1 MGNGTGDVP
10 TCLCHLCVDSVTGV
24 REIAFVAAEDAT
36 ALNDVRV
43 LLREY
48 EASLPFALDFQG
60 FDTEV
65 SELPGSYRDPGGAL
79 LLAPGRG
86 CVALRRVD
94 DDTCELKRLYVRP
107 AARGTGLGRA
117 LVEAA
122 LARARELGYRR
133 VLLDTTPGMEAAH
146 ELYRRLGFRETDPY
160 TENPV
165 PGTRYLAL
173 EL

>member
-1 MGNGTGDVP
+1 MAAADAV
-10 TCLCHLCVDSVTGV
+10 GV
-24 REIAFVAAEDAT
+24 GRGAGAPARI
-36 ALNDVRV
+36 R
-43 LLREY
+43 
-48 EASLPFALDFQG
+48 SLPPVPAR
-60 FDTEV
+60 
-65 SELPGSYRDPGGAL
+65 LPGLRRRRCRSCPGNYREPGGAL

-86 CVALRRVD
+86 CVAIRRVD
-94 DDTCELKRLYVRP
+94 DDACELKRLYVRP
-107 AARGTGLGRA
+107 AERGTGLGRT

-122 LARARELGYRR
+122 LARARELGYHR

-165 PGTRYLAL
+165 PGTRFLAL

>member
-1 MGNGTGDVP
+1 VGEP
-10 TCLCHLCVDSVTGV
+10 TLVADDDAPALDEV
-24 REIAFVAAEDAT
+24 RT
-36 ALNDVRV
+36 

-60 FDTEV
+60 FESEV
-65 SELPGSYRDPGGAL
+65 ATLPGDYRAPDGAL

-86 CVALRRVD
+86 CVAVRRLVGA
-94 DDTCELKRLYVRP
+94 TCELKRLYVRP
-107 AARGTGLGRA
+107 GERGTGLGRA

-122 LARARELGYRR
+122 LAHARALGYRR

-146 ELYRRLGFRETDPY
+146 ALYGTLGFRETAPY

>member
-1 MGNGTGDVP
+1 MGDV
-10 TCLCHLCVDSVTGV
+10 G
-24 REIAFVAAEDAT
+24 FVAAGDAS
-36 ALNDVRV
+36 ALDEVRV

-48 EASLPFALDFQG
+48 EASLPFPLDFQG

-65 SELPGSYRDPGGAL
+65 QELPGNYREPGGAL

-86 CVALRRVD
+86 CVAIRRVD
-94 DDTCELKRLYVRP
+94 DAACELKRLYVRP
-107 AARGTGLGRA
+107 AERGTGLGRT

-146 ELYRRLGFRETDPY
+146 ELYRRLGFCETHPY

-165 PGTRYLAL
+165 PGTRFLAL

>member
-1 MGNGTGDVP
+1 
-10 TCLCHLCVDSVTGV
+10 VD
-24 REIAFVAAEDAT
+24 ELAFVAEGDAS
-36 ALNDVRV
+36 ALDEVRA

-48 EASLPFALDFQG
+48 EASLPFTLDFQG
-60 FDTEV
+60 FDAEV
-65 SELPGSYRDPGGAL
+65 AGLPGDYREPGGAL
-79 LLAPGRG
+79 LLARGRG

-94 DDTCELKRLYVRP
+94 SATCELKRLYVRP
-107 AARGTGLGRA
+107 AERRSGLGRT

-122 LARARELGYRR
+122 IARARQLGYRR
-133 VLLDTTPGMEAAH
+133 LLLDTTPGMEAAH
-146 ELYRRLGFRETDPY
+146 ELYRSLGFSETDPY

>member
-1 MGNGTGDVP
+1 VGE
-10 TCLCHLCVDSVTGV
+10 L
-24 REIAFVAAEDAT
+24 AFVAEGDASE
-36 ALNDVRV
+36 LDEVRA

-48 EASLPFALDFQG
+48 EASLPFTLDFQG
-60 FDTEV
+60 FDAEV
-65 SELPGSYRDPGGAL
+65 AGLPGDYRQPGGAL

-94 DDTCELKRLYVRP
+94 DAACELKRLYVRP
-107 AARGTGLGRA
+107 AERRGGLGRT

-122 LARARELGYRR
+122 IVRARQLGYHRL
-133 VLLDTTPGMEAAH
+133 LLDTTPGMEAAH
-146 ELYRRLGFRETDPY
+146 ELYRSLGFRETDPS
-160 TENPV
+160 TRNPV

>member
-1 MGNGTGDVP
+1 M
-10 TCLCHLCVDSVTGV
+10 
-24 REIAFVAAEDAT
+24 
-36 ALNDVRV
+36 
-43 LLREY
+43 
-48 EASLPFALDFQG
+48 Q
-60 FDTEV
+60 
-65 SELPGSYRDPGGAL
+65 ELPGNYREPGGAL

-86 CVALRRVD
+86 CVAIRRVD
-94 DDTCELKRLYVRP
+94 DDACELKRLYVRP
-107 AARGTGLGRA
+107 AERGTGLGRT

-165 PGTRYLAL
+165 PGTRFLAL

>member
-1 MGNGTGDVP
+1 
-10 TCLCHLCVDSVTGV
+10 VTGV
-24 REIAFVAAEDAT
+24 SDVAFVAEGDAA
-36 ALNDVRV
+36 ALDEVRV

-48 EASLPFALDFQG
+48 EASLPFPLDFQG
-60 FDTEV
+60 FDSEV
-65 SELPGSYRDPGGAL
+65 AELPGDYRGPGGAL

-86 CVALRRVD
+86 CVAIRRID
-94 DDTCELKRLYVRP
+94 DDACELKRLYVRP
-107 AARGTGLGRA
+107 AERGTGLGRA

-122 LARARELGYRR
+122 IARARELGYRR

-146 ELYRRLGFRETDPY
+146 ELYRRLGFRETAPD

-165 PGTRYLAL
+165 PGTRFLVL